1 MRISDWSSDV
11 CSSDL
16 DRRGRKGRRQDRT
29 ACGFGGGSQGRIKM
43 APLPLAGGAARLAS
57 LLASRSGEGVGLARD
72 RQAPPQTLP
81 SSGGGFQSGLSPSA
95 SPPPTATKRDSVV
108 EGKSGDVQL

>member
-11 CSSDL
+11 CSFRSGR

-72 RQAPPQTLP
+72 RKAHTTPLDRKSDGSGKRVSVRETL
-81 SSGGGFQSGLSPSA
+81 GGSLYIKKKKLKINE
-95 SPPPTATKRDSVV
+95 TK
-108 EGKSGDVQL
+108 